1 MQRCGQTVGFF
12 TGPLFI
18 CLFLAGFSILPLL
31 AIDSEK
37 HDFPFVSKEKQLIKF
52 LLDRYAQYGRI
63 GRPVINTS
71 EIITVKFGLSL
82 IQILK
87 VDEKNQVLETNVWE
101 TFTWK
106 DMLLT
111 WNPNEHE
118 GITKV
123 RVPSDQV
130 WIPDLKLYNFAD
142 PRLKEQRETLVVVE
156 YDGAVM
162 WMPQAILRSNCP
174 FSTTYFPFD
183 AQMCRLKFGS
193 WTYDGTQLDLEF
205 FQDAQMM
212 SLANYL
218 SATEWDIVDNFANK
232 TEFFYDC
239 CPNQPYPDL
248 TFYIK
253 IKRKVAFYTFIL
265 ILPCA
270 LLSLLTLVIFWVP
283 PESPAKLVLGMNVF
297 VAFFV
302 LLLLL
307 AESTPKAAESV
318 PLIGTYFCLSMI
330 MITLSTILAVI
341 VTNMFFRGV
350 RINRAPA
357 WLRKLM
363 IDIVARI
370 FCIRDKIVEDQQM
383 ESSQK
388 VVCSQVRLLN
398 DGKEEQTFRLPKPP
412 SMQNTGL
419 TQHQQQNSGLQHVFE
434 QNNCNTS
441 PDSNDNDRFTI
452 LKSSLAADLRK
463 IREIMEFYKDKKE
476 KAEKKEK
483 YLREW
488 RVICCVT
495 DRLFFVLYL
504 FVNISMIIVI
514 FYGIN

>member
-1 MQRCGQTVGFF
+1 MESCSKDVGFQGALL
-12 TGPLFI
+12 TVL
-18 CLFLAGFSILPLL
+18 LLL
-31 AIDSEK
+31 AVSTVPADGDSYNI
-37 HDFPFVSKEKQLIKF
+37 VSKEKQLIKF
-52 LLDRYAQYGRI
+52 LLDRYATFGRY
-63 GRPVINTS
+63 GRPVVNTS
-71 EIITVKFGLSL
+71 EIITIRFGLSL

-87 VDEKNQVLETNVWE
+87 VDEKNQVFETNVWE

-106 DMLLT
+106 DALLT
-111 WNPNEHE
+111 WDPDEHE
-118 GITKV
+118 GIKKI
-123 RVPSDQV
+123 RVPSEQV

-142 PRLKEQRETLVVVE
+142 PRLKEKRDALVVVE
-156 YDGAVM
+156 HDGSVM

-183 AQMCRLKFGS
+183 SQTCKMKFGF
-193 WTYDGTQLDLEF
+193 WTYDGTQLDLDF
-205 FQDAQMM
+205 FQDVHQM
-212 SLANYL
+212 SVTDYL
-218 SATEWDIVDNFANK
+218 SATEWDIIANYANK
-232 TEFFYDC
+232 TNFFYEC
-239 CPNQPYPDL
+239 CPNQPFPDL
-248 TFYIK
+248 TFYIT

-357 WLRKLM
+357 WLRTLM
-363 IDIVARI
+363 IDIVARV
-370 FCIRDKIVEDQQM
+370 FFIRHQLVEEQQTDT
-383 ESSQK
+383 SQK

-398 DGKEEQTFRLPKPP
+398 DGKEERTFTMPKPP

-419 TQHQQQNSGLQHVFE
+419 QQNSGVQNIFE
-434 QNNCNTS
+434 QNNCHTS
-441 PDSNDNDRFTI
+441 PDSNENDRLNI
-452 LKSSLAADLRK
+452 LKSSLATDLRK
-463 IREIMEFYKDKKE
+463 IREILEFHRDKKE
-476 KAEKKEK
+476 KAERKEK
-483 YLREW
+483 HVREW

-495 DRLFFVLYL
+495 DRLFFLCYL
-504 FVNISMIIVI
+504 IINITMIIVI

>member
-1 MQRCGQTVGFF
+1 MERREQSLGFQRGL
-12 TGPLFI
+12 LFI
-18 CLFLAGFSILPLL
+18 YLLLAGFSVIPSQ
-31 AIDSEK
+31 ADSNNA
-37 HDFPFVSKEKQLIKF
+37 HSFTIVSKEKQLIKF
-52 LLDRYAQYGRI
+52 LLDRYAHYGRI

-71 EIITVKFGLSL
+71 EIITVTFGMSL

-87 VDEKNQVLETNVWE
+87 VDERNQVLETNVWE
-101 TFTWK
+101 TFTWR
-106 DMLLT
+106 DSLLT
-111 WNPNEHE
+111 WNPDEHE
-118 GITKV
+118 GIKKI

-130 WIPDLKLYNFAD
+130 WIPDIKLYNFAD
-142 PRLKEQRETLVVVE
+142 PRLKEQREALVVVE
-156 YDGAVM
+156 SDGTIL
-162 WMPQAILRSNCP
+162 WIPQAILRSNCP

-183 AQMCRLKFGS
+183 TQTCKMKFSS

-205 FQDAQMM
+205 FQGVQKM
-212 SLANYL
+212 SLTDYL
-218 SATEWDIVDNFANK
+218 SATEWDIVENYANK
-232 TEFFYDC
+232 TVFFYDC
-239 CPNQPYPDL
+239 CPSQPFPDL

-283 PESPAKLVLGMNVF
+283 PESPAKLVLGMNIF

-341 VTNMFFRGV
+341 ITNMFFRGV

-357 WLRKLM
+357 WLRTLM
-363 IDIVARI
+363 IDILARI
-370 FCIRDKIVEDQQM
+370 FFIRGQLVEEEQM

-412 SMQNTGL
+412 SMQNTGI
-419 TQHQQQNSGLQHVFE
+419 QQNSGTHAQHVFE
-434 QNNCNTS
+434 QNNCHTS
-441 PDSNDNDRFTI
+441 PDGNENDRLSI

-463 IREIMEFYKDKKE
+463 IREILEFHRDKKE
-476 KAEKKEK
+476 KAEKKDK

-495 DRLFFVLYL
+495 DRFFFILYL
-504 FVNISMIIVI
+504 IVNISIIVVI
-514 FYGIN
+514 FYGID